1 MNLELAVKEKIQERA
16 KQAAQ
21 EFKVKFI
28 NEQKEKYGKII
39 KEYEEML
46 TEHYQLE
53 FKLEFFK
60 AIDKKETDIKQ
71 PEDMDK
77 LIQREMVLLKRIKDI
92 ENSGTL
98 EAYDAVMEAIETIS
112 NE

>member
-1 MNLELAVKEKIQERA
+1 MAVKEKIQQRA

-21 EFKVKFI
+21 EQKVQFI
-28 NEQKEKYGKII
+28 KEQKEKYDKII
-39 KEYEEML
+39 KDYEEML
-46 TEHYQLE
+46 TEYYQLE

-60 AIDKKETDIKQ
+60 AIDKQKTNLEQ

-92 ENSGTL
+92 ENSGML
-98 EAYDAVMEAIETIS
+98 ETYDAVMEAIEAIS
-112 NE
+112 KE

>member
-1 MNLELAVKEKIQERA
+1 MAVKEKIQQRA

-21 EFKVKFI
+21 EQKVQFI
-28 NEQKEKYGKII
+28 KEQKEKYDKII
-39 KEYEEML
+39 KDYEEML
-46 TEHYQLE
+46 TEYYQLE

-60 AIDKKETDIKQ
+60 AIDKQKTNLEQ

-92 ENSGTL
+92 ENSGML
-98 EAYDAVMEAIETIS
+98 ETYDAVMEAIEAIS
-112 NE
+112 KA